1 MMGKVKIP
9 KDLLEEALTDLY
21 RPHRFAAERAGFFAT
36 KCSSAGKT
44 TLVHCVAYH
53 SVPDE
58 HYLRDDSVGV
68 RIGSAAIT
76 EAMARAVVNSVGQL
90 HVHSHGGI
98 GVPSPSGVDTAE
110 LPPLGRSLHNVD
122 RSKASGWAI
131 LSRDGGW
138 SAITLPGDS
147 EMAIES
153 AISVVGYPLTIIE
166 QIAAS
171 EEPRWSWRQL
181 FKKRKTPTDRFDRQS
196 FLGPHSDAIFARLR
210 LGIVGL
216 GGGGSHI
223 AQQLAHLGIKRFVL
237 CDHDRISETNLN
249 RTVGATEV
257 DVRRKNWKT
266 GIAERTIRALHGDAE
281 VVRVGRWEV
290 GIEHLMQCDIIVGCV
305 DTFGARRD
313 LEAFSRR
320 HLIPYVDIGM
330 DVQQLGEQQYEI
342 IGQVILSMPGKPC
355 MHCMNFLTDEILAE
369 EARRYGAAG
378 ERPQVVWSNG
388 VLCSAAV
395 GIIADLATGW
405 SRGGRDCIYLNF
417 RGSDLSLRDDPRLQY
432 LSGPCPH
439 YPLVEAGDPSWK
451 PL

>member
-1 MMGKVKIP
+1 MQKVKIP
-9 KDLLEEALTDLY
+9 KALLKEALTDLN
-21 RPHRFAAERAGFFAT
+21 RPHAFAAERVGFFST
-36 KCSSAGKT
+36 KCSTAGKT

-58 HYLRDDSVGV
+58 HYLRDHSVGV

-76 EAMARAVVNSVGQL
+76 DAMARSVVASVGQL
-90 HVHSHGGI
+90 HVHSHGGVGI
-98 GVPSPSGVDTAE
+98 PSPSGVDSAE
-110 LPPLGRSLHNVD
+110 LPPLGCSLHNVD
-122 RSKASGWAI
+122 RRKASGWAVLTGNGG
-131 LSRDGGW
+131 LS
-138 SAITLPGDS
+138 SIVLPGDS
-147 EMAIES
+147 KTAVELAV
-153 AISVVGYPLTIIE
+153 AVVGNPMTIP
-166 QIAAS
+166 
-171 EEPRWSWRQL
+171 EEIGTPQRPRWSWRQL
-181 FKKRKTPTDRFDRQS
+181 LKKRKTARDRFDRQS
-196 FLGPHSDAIFARLR
+196 FLGRDSDTIFARLR
-210 LGIVGL
+210 VGIVGL

-249 RTVGATEV
+249 RTVGATEA
-257 DVRRKNWKT
+257 DVKRKNWKT
-266 GIAERTIRALHGDAE
+266 AIAERTVRALHDDAE

-290 GIEHLMQCDIIVGCV
+290 GTEHLMQCDIIVGCV

-313 LEAFSRR
+313 LEAFCRR

-330 DVQQLGEQQYEI
+330 DVQRLGEQQYEI
-342 IGQVILSMPGKPC
+342 TGQVILSMPGKPC
-355 MHCMNFLTDEILAE
+355 MHCMNFLNDEILAE

-388 VLCSAAV
+388 VLGSAAV

-405 SRGGRDCIYLNF
+405 SRGGRDCSYLNF

-432 LSGPCPH
+432 LSGSCPH
-439 YPLVEAGDPSWK
+439 YPLVEAGDPTWK